1 MAEFDWV
8 TERANCSLQKFFADL
23 QMGSKTDVDIKNK
36 LLRDASEPG
45 KFVVTPNGDRFT
57 VLREGNGHRSIGLW
71 SVEFSL
77 GESGISVSSNDGMIQ
92 FTGALTLNNNGEC
105 RLRVK
110 DEELEQWQVRRMA
123 LEELFFG

>member
-1 MAEFDWV
+1 
-8 TERANCSLQKFFADL
+8 
-23 QMGSKTDVDIKNK
+23 
-36 LLRDASEPG
+36 
-45 KFVVTPNGDRFT
+45 
-57 VLREGNGHRSIGLW
+57 
-71 SVEFSL
+71 
-77 GESGISVSSNDGMIQ
+77 MIQ